1 MENSKY
7 LGVTINNKLNW
18 TQHITNIKLSKAK
31 PVGPWAFYRET
42 SVDANQMLSQP
53 SIPPW

>member
-7 LGVTINNKLNW
+7 LGVTISNKLNW
-18 TQHITNIKLSKAK
+18 IQHITNIKAK
-31 PVGPWAFYRET
+31 PVGPWAFYRKT

-53 SIPPW
+53 AIPPW